1 MMVFQALGI
10 YMVLFNIQK
19 WNNKLVEQLNEDKP
33 LVDAPWTLVD
43 LVGFSIHEL
52 LMVATFFLKGN

>member
-19 WNNKLVEQLNEDKP
+19 WNNKLVEQLNEYEDKP
-33 LVDAPWTLVD
+33 LVDAP
-43 LVGFSIHEL
+43 
-52 LMVATFFLKGN
+52 